1 MEIKRYR
8 VVAIGAKTPD
18 ILSKVSQSLSMQN
31 YEIDTIS
38 SLRLGHSIVVV
49 CIVEAIQNKESIK
62 KCLNSLVKEY
72 DLKLIV
78 DLCTQHKDK
87 FKFIKSDA
95 YMRIRGNHEAGIKAY
110 IISELINSGLDIHGL
125 ESDSYEVD
133 EEQQFVMN
141 IKGQATNG
149 IESLSL
155 SADKLNQQGI
165 NTTIA
170 TDWKL
175 LV

>member
-8 VVAIGAKTPD
+8 VVAVGANTPNV
-18 ILSKVSQSLSMQN
+18 LSEISQALSLQN

-49 CIVEAIQNKESIK
+49 CLVEATQNINVIKNCLKNIVEK
-62 KCLNSLVKEY
+62 Y
-72 DLKLIV
+72 DMKLIV
-78 DLCTQHKDK
+78 DQTSRDK

-95 YMRIRGNHEAGIKAY
+95 FLRIRGHHEAGIKAY
-110 IISELINSGLDIHGL
+110 IISELIESGFDIHGL
-125 ESDSYEVD
+125 DSDTYEED
-133 EEQQFVMN
+133 EKQQFVMN
-141 IKGQATNG
+141 IKGEARNG
-149 IESLSL
+149 LERLSI
-155 SADKLNQQGI
+155 SANKLNNQGLD
-165 NTTIA
+165 TAFA

>member
-18 ILSKVSQSLSMQN
+18 ILSKVTQSLSTQN

-38 SLRLGHSIVVV
+38 SLRLGHSIVVI
-49 CIVEAIQNKESIK
+49 CIIEATQNIESIK
-62 KCLNSLVKEY
+62 KCLDKIVKEY
-72 DLKLIV
+72 DMKLII
-78 DLCTQHKDK
+78 DLCTSDK

-95 YMRIRGNHEAGIKAY
+95 YMRIRGHHEAGIKAY

-125 ESDSYEVD
+125 ESDTYEVA
-133 EEQQFVMN
+133 ENQKFVMN
-141 IKGQATNG
+141 IKGQAING
-149 IESLSL
+149 LESLFM
-155 SADKLNQQGI
+155 SADKLNKQVI
-165 NTTIA
+165 DTTVA
-170 TDWKL
+170 TNWEL

>member
-8 VVAIGAKTPD
+8 IVAVGAKTPD
-18 ILSKVSQSLSMQN
+18 ILSKVTQSLSMHN

-38 SLRLGHSIVVV
+38 SLRLGHSIVVI
-49 CIVEAIQNKESIK
+49 CIIEAVEEKEAIENRLADI
-62 KCLNSLVKEY
+62 VKEY
-72 DLKLIV
+72 DMKLIV
-78 DLCTQHKDK
+78 DLCSHDK
-87 FKFIKSDA
+87 FNFIKSDA
-95 YMRIRGNHEAGIKAY
+95 YLRIRGNHEAGIKAY

-125 ESDSYEVD
+125 ESDTYSQDGTEKII
-133 EEQQFVMN
+133 MN
-141 IKGQATNG
+141 IKGQATQG
-149 IESLSL
+149 IETLSV

-165 NTTIA
+165 NTTVA

>member
-8 VVAIGAKTPD
+8 VVAVGANTPD
-18 ILSKVSQSLSMQN
+18 ILSKISQALSLQN

-49 CIVEAIQNKESIK
+49 CLVEATQDQETIK
-62 KCLNSLVKEY
+62 KCLQEIVAKY
-72 DLKLIV
+72 DMKLII
-78 DLCTQHKDK
+78 DQTTRNK

-95 YMRIRGNHEAGIKAY
+95 FLRIRGHHEAGIKAY
-110 IISELINSGLDIHGL
+110 IISELIDSGFDIHGL
-125 ESDSYEVD
+125 DSDTYEKD
-133 EEQQFVMN
+133 EKQQFVMN
-141 IKGQATNG
+141 IKGEAKNG
-149 IESLSL
+149 LESLSVSANKL
-155 SADKLNQQGI
+155 SNQGLD
-165 NTTIA
+165 TAFA

>member
-1 MEIKRYR
+1 MKIKRYR

-18 ILSKVSQSLSMQN
+18 ILSKVTQSLSMNN
-31 YEIDTIS
+31 YEIETIS

-49 CIVEAIQNKESIK
+49 CIVEAIADKKAIK
-62 KCLNSLVKEY
+62 NCLQGIVNEY
-72 DLKLIV
+72 NMKLIV
-78 DLCTQHKDK
+78 DKCKKGK

-95 YMRIRGNHEAGIKAY
+95 YMRIRGNHETGIKAY

-125 ESDSYEVD
+125 ESEALDI
-133 EEQQFVMN
+133 EENEKFVMN
-141 IKGQATNG
+141 IKGQAMQG
-149 IESLSL
+149 IESLSI
-155 SADKLNQQGI
+155 SADKLNKQGI
-165 NTTIA
+165 ETTVA

>member
-18 ILSKVSQSLSMQN
+18 ILSKISQSLSMNN
-31 YEIDTIS
+31 YEIETIS

-49 CIVEAIQNKESIK
+49 CILEATQSKESVV
-62 KCLNSLVKEY
+62 KCLEKIVKEY
-72 DLKLIV
+72 DMTLII
-78 DLCTQHKDK
+78 DLCTRDK

-95 YMRIRGNHEAGIKAY
+95 FMRIRGNHEAGIKAY

-125 ESDSYEVD
+125 ESDTYKTDD
-133 EEQQFVMN
+133 ENQFVMN
-141 IKGQATNG
+141 IKGQALNG
-149 IESLSL
+149 IESLSM

-165 NTTIA
+165 NTTVA

>member
-18 ILSKVSQSLSMQN
+18 ILSKVTQTLTMQN

-38 SLRLGHSIVVV
+38 SLRLGHSIVVI
-49 CIVEAIQNKESIK
+49 CIIEATQNIESIK
-62 KCLNSLVKEY
+62 KRLDNVVKEY
-72 DLKLIV
+72 DMKLII
-78 DLCTQHKDK
+78 DQCTRDK

-95 YMRIRGNHEAGIKAY
+95 YMRIRGHHEAGIKAY
-110 IISELINSGLDIHGL
+110 IISELINSGMDIHGL
-125 ESDSYEVD
+125 ESDTYEVD
-133 EEQQFVMN
+133 EQQRFVMN
-141 IKGQATNG
+141 IKGQAVDG
-149 IESLSL
+149 IESLSI
-155 SADKLNQQGI
+155 SANKLNKQGI
-165 NTTIA
+165 DTTIA